1 MSAAFIISLATTD
14 ANTTSLTCSS
24 FDSTGGTHVVVFAS
38 AEGTLTTGTPVADN
52 KGNTYLDYGT
62 EYSSSGKR
70 IRCFYAENAT
80 CGTGHTITLTPGASG
95 KLSFTVQV
103 FSGITASGSK
113 DANGPS
119 GKADVFVSTI
129 TPTAAFTPATA
140 GCAVCAGGYHDDT
153 YVSVSAPFSPADSAP
168 NPAGGNLSTACA
180 HVIQTTATSVQPTFT
195 YGGGDVYAGIMVVAF
210 TAGGGGG
217 GGTTD
222 SPQIIPRQ
230 GSARRPG
237 PYQPMGET
245 FNRSRYH

>member
-1 MSAAFIISLATTD
+1 MSAAFVISLATTD
-14 ANTTSLTCSS
+14 ANAASLTSS
-24 FDSTGGTHVVVFAS
+24 SLDSTGGTHVVVFAT

-52 KGNTYLDYGT
+52 KGNTYLDVGT

-80 CGTGHTITLTPGASG
+80 CGTGHTVTLTPGSSG
-95 KLSFTVQV
+95 KLSFTVQIL
-103 FSGITASGSK
+103 SGIATSSSK

-129 TPTAAFTPATA
+129 TPTAAFTPATD
-140 GCAVCAGGYHDDT
+140 GCAVCMGGYHDDT

-168 NPAGGNLSTACA
+168 NPAGGNVSTACA

-195 YGGGDVYAGIMVVAF
+195 YGGGDVYAGVMVVAF
-210 TAGGGGG
+210 KAGAGGG

-222 SPQIIPRQ
+222 SNKTVSRY
-230 GSARRPG
+230 GRRPG
-237 PYQPMGET
+237 PFQIMGDT
-245 FNRSRYH
+245 FYKSRFH